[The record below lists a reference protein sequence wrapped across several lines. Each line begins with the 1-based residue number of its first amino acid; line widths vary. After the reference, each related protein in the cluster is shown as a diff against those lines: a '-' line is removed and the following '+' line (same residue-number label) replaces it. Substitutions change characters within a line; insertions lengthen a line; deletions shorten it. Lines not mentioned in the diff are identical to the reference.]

1 MMKNKLLVTE
11 HKLGIIKT
19 KRYSNYF
26 FFPFRSTSGLDLFA
40 KLLYED
46 SIMNSFLLL
55 LKFRPVIDINYIHI
69 YKTVI

>member
-1 MMKNKLLVTE
+1 MWCTVVQIAE

-19 KRYSNYF
+19 KRYYNYF
-26 FFPFRSTSGLDLFA
+26 FFSFRSTSGLDLFA